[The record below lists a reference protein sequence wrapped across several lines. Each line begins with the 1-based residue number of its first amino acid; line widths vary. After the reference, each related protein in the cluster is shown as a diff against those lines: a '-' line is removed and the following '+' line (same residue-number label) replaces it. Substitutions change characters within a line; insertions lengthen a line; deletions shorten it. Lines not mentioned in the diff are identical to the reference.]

1 MKTFDEFFNTDIFS
15 GEYAEEC
22 KRRIEAAEKE
32 INDRLA
38 EKTHVTRKEIE
49 KAAYKVLGLTGEELD
64 FWDRSPDT
72 QMGPFKSKQEF
83 LDWLHSPDDSEEDD
97 LPECEVKLEK
107 APDPAKEEIF
117 ATCLN
122 FLHTHTEDEL
132 YEIVRLAFKAAEV
145 FGY

>member
-1 MKTFDEFFNTDIFS
+1 MKTFDEFFN
-15 GEYAEEC
+15 
-22 KRRIEAAEKE
+22 IEDQCTNDNVDAIKDAIKAAEKKVTDQMKE
-32 INDRLA
+32 RSHMTAAEARKKIHESLFGKDEHELA
-38 EKTHVTRKEIE
+38 D
-49 KAAYKVLGLTGEELD
+49 EELD
-64 FWDRSPDT
+64 FREE
-72 QMGPFKSKQEF
+72 QEI
-83 LDWLHSPDDSEEDD
+83 EE
-97 LPECEVKLEK
+97 LEEELECEVKLEK

>member
-1 MKTFDEFFNTDIFS
+1 MKTFDEFFNMD
-15 GEYAEEC
+15 EYAENL
-22 KRRIEAAEKE
+22 KKQA
-32 INDRLA
+32 
-38 EKTHVTRKEIE
+38 TVTRKEIE
-49 KAAYKVLGLTGEELD
+49 KAAHSILGLTSEELG

-97 LPECEVKLEK
+97 SEEDDLPECEVKLEK
-107 APDPAKEEIF
+107 TPDPAKEEIF

-122 FLHTHTEDEL
+122 FLHNHTEDEL
-132 YEIVRLAFKAAEV
+132 YEIVRLAFKAAEM

>member
-1 MKTFDEFFNTDIFS
+1 MKTFDEFFNINILD
-15 GEYAEEC
+15 GKRAEEY
-22 KRRIEAAEKE
+22 KKKIEAAEKE

-38 EKTHVTRKEIE
+38 EKAYVTRKEI
-49 KAAYKVLGLTGEELD
+49 
-64 FWDRSPDT
+64 
-72 QMGPFKSKQEF
+72 
-83 LDWLHSPDDSEEDD
+83 WLHSPDDSKEDDSEEDD

-122 FLHTHTEDEL
+122 FLHAHTEDEL